1 MATRNLRSVPLISLR
16 ATLNRLVIIVKAIFR
31 DAVIFDLFAAGASI
45 VRDLTADATIVIIG
59 VVLPLVLLVE
69 DVHEVESGVA
79 CEVDDSLLALIVDEA
94 EDLEIAEHRELDG
107 LLEQTFLPLAVSDL
121 AVAQVRNQL
130 DLIQA
135 SFVA

>member
-79 CEVDDSLLALIVDEA
+79 GEVDDSLLALIVDEA
-94 EDLEIAEHRELDG
+94 EDLEVAEH
-107 LLEQTFLPLAVSDL
+107 
-121 AVAQVRNQL
+121 
-130 DLIQA
+130 
-135 SFVA
+135 